1 MAGSLF
7 YSVPTIDHDD
17 DDDDDDDNKDDTDD
31 QGYDP
36 RRRSDN
42 SQGRSR
48 NESYLP
54 HYASDSDSDDRDHSD
69 SSTQSPPMSL
79 FLDRTHQHIE
89 DDDDSPLVSKW
100 PCFRKSESMEA
111 QFSQKSALKE

>member
-17 DDDDDDDNKDDTDD
+17 EEDEEDDDINLH
-31 QGYDP
+31 QEYNS

-42 SQGRSR
+42 IRPTQ
-48 NESYLP
+48 NELYMP
-54 HYASDSDSDDRDHSD
+54 DYASDTDSDDRDHSD

-89 DDDDSPLVSKW
+89 DDEAPLVS
-100 PCFRKSESMEA
+100 
-111 QFSQKSALKE
+111 QSA